1 MTAPAVA
8 GPTVPAH
15 PAGEHPHRYASAPM
29 RYRFGDHTLDTDTL
43 QLLAGTTEIDLEP
56 QVFAVLAHLVAHRD
70 RVVPKEELLDEVWG
84 SRFVSESVLT
94 TRIKQV
100 RRAVGDSGRT
110 QHVVRTSHGRGYR
123 FVAPV
128 DELDGPVPAP
138 AGATAPPEAAPVQ
151 PAATP
156 APGSGAVPPTS
167 VPTAAPAAR
176 PVTPAP
182 PTTRWADSGGA
193 SIAYQT
199 FGEGPDL
206 VLVSGFATNVDAQ
219 WEHPVI
225 AEQLTR
231 LGRFARVTVL
241 DKRGVGLSDRLPHDS
256 VPPLET
262 RADDLAAVLDAAGIE
277 RATLLGS
284 SEGGSLSAVFAA
296 THPERVERL
305 VLHNTW
311 VDGGALATGPLLDHV
326 LEHWGTGRIYA
337 ALGRSLARHPGS
349 RELLARYERQSAT
362 PRTARHLA
370 ELIGQ
375 IDISGVLPAIT
386 APTLVLHR
394 ARDRIAPLSQGEAL
408 AAAIPGARLVV
419 LDGGE
424 HHLFAGD
431 TTQPLAA
438 IEELMTG
445 TPPDDATG
453 ERILATVLLV
463 DLVDSTRAAQ
473 ALGDAAW
480 TAQLDRF
487 HVAARAEVERQRG
500 ALVNT
505 TGDGLIATFDGPG
518 RAVRAATAIREAVA
532 GLGLSARAGLH
543 TAEIQCRG
551 TDIAGIGVHIAGR
564 VAALAEPGEVW
575 VSRTVTD
582 LVAGTGLR
590 FEPRGEHALKG
601 IDTPWALYA
610 AAI

>member
-15 PAGEHPHRYASAPM
+15 PAGDHPHRYASAPM

-43 QLLAGTTEIDLEP
+43 QLLAGPTEIDLEP

-100 RRAVGDSGRT
+100 RRAVGDTGRA
-110 QHVVRTSHGRGYR
+110 QHVVRTAHGRGYR

-128 DELDGPVPAP
+128 EELDGPVPAR
-138 AGATAPPEAAPVQ
+138 AGATAPPAAV
-151 PAATP
+151 P
-156 APGSGAVPPTS
+156 APGSAPVPPAVGS
-167 VPTAAPAAR
+167 AAAPG
-176 PVTPAP
+176 P

-199 FGEGPDL
+199 FGDGPDL
-206 VLVSGFATNVDAQ
+206 VLVAGFATNVDAQ

-225 AEQLTR
+225 ADQLTR

-311 VDGGALATGPLLDHV
+311 VDGRALGTGPLLDHV

-337 ALGRSLARHPGS
+337 ALGRSLARQPGS
-349 RELLARYERQSAT
+349 RDLLARYERQSAT

-375 IDISGVLPAIT
+375 IDIAGVLPAIT

-394 ARDRIAPLSQGEAL
+394 ARDRIAPLSQGQAL
-408 AAAIPGARLVV
+408 AAAIPDARLVV
-419 LDGGE
+419 LEGGE

-431 TTQPLAA
+431 PTQQLAA

-445 TPPDDATG
+445 TPPDDSTG

-463 DLVDSTRAAQ
+463 DLVDSTGAAQ

-480 TAQLDRF
+480 TARLDRF

-505 TGDGLIATFDGPG
+505 TGDGVIATFDGPG
-518 RAVRAATAIREAVA
+518 RAVRAAAAIRDAVA
-532 GLGLSARAGLH
+532 ALGLSARAGLH

-601 IDTPWALYA
+601 IDAPWALYA
-610 AAI
+610 AAL

>member
-1 MTAPAVA
+1 
-8 GPTVPAH
+8 
-15 PAGEHPHRYASAPM
+15 M
-29 RYRFGDHTLDTDTL
+29 RYRFGAHTLDTDTL
-43 QLLAGTTEIDLEP
+43 QLLAGSTEVAVEP
-56 QVFAVLAHLVAHRD
+56 QVFAVLAHLVANHD
-70 RVVPKEELLDEVWG
+70 RVVTKQELLDEVWG
-84 SRFVSESVLT
+84 SRFVSDSAVA
-94 TRIKQV
+94 TRIKQA
-100 RRAVGDSGRT
+100 RRAVGDDGRA
-110 QHVVRTSHGRGYR
+110 QRVVRTAHGRGYR

-128 DELDGPVPAP
+128 EPEP
-138 AGATAPPEAAPVQ
+138 ATATVPTASV
-151 PAATP
+151 ATP
-156 APGSGAVPPTS
+156 APPV
-167 VPTAAPAAR
+167 AAPAAG
-176 PVTPAP
+176 PAP
-182 PTTRWADSGGA
+182 APKPPPGSTCPPPTRYAEGDGA

-206 VLVSGFATNVDAQ
+206 VLVSGFATNVEAQ
-219 WEHPVI
+219 WEHPAI
-225 AEQLTR
+225 ADQLTR

-241 DKRGVGLSDRLPHDS
+241 DKRGVGLSDRLAHDR

-311 VDGGALATGPLLDHV
+311 VDGRALLTGPLLDHV

-375 IDISGVLPAIT
+375 IDIADVLPVIT

-394 ARDRIAPLSQGEAL
+394 ARDRIAPLSQGQAI
-408 AAAIPGARLVV
+408 AAAIPGARLIV

-431 TTQPLAA
+431 PTQSLAA
-438 IEELMTG
+438 IEGLMTG

-473 ALGDAAW
+473 VLGDAAW

-518 RAVRAATAIREAVA
+518 RAVRAAAAIRDAVA

-601 IDTPWALYA
+601 IDAPWALYA
-610 AAI
+610 ASL